1 MYRFLLLLFM
11 KYIYIKVLAILSVV
25 MSALNIQ
32 TVAASERDRLV
43 AIGFYNME
51 NLFDTLHDENKDDHE
66 FLPDGKYQWTEV
78 KYRHK
83 LANMARV
90 IGEMASGKTE
100 GVGCAIVGL
109 AEVENARV
117 LDDLCRQEPL
127 AKKGYRYCHVEGPDN
142 RGIDCALLYNPKKFR
157 VRNVKLVP
165 YVQVLEKDSAF
176 HTRGFL
182 TVSGTLRGE
191 HLTVVVCHLPSRGA
205 KPFYRCLGARQVKAL
220 CDSLKNDDP
229 NVDIVVM
236 GDMNDDPEDKS
247 MAEELRGRREQ
258 SEVGEDGMFN
268 PWWNIHAAGQW
279 TLTYREEKNL
289 FDQILL
295 SPSLL
300 ASGGG
305 LSYSD
310 CEIFRRD
317 YLIRAAGKYK
327 GTTMRTHSGG
337 AWLDGYSDHLP
348 TIVYL
353 RQQ

>member
-1 MYRFLLLLFM
+1 MLTLLVIM
-11 KYIYIKVLAILSVV
+11 P
-25 MSALNIQ
+25 ALNRQ
-32 TVAASERDRLV
+32 AVAAAERDKLV
-43 AIGFYNME
+43 AIGFYNLE
-51 NLFDTLHDENKDDHE
+51 NLFDTMHDENKDDHD

-90 IGEMASGKTE
+90 IGEMAKGKTE
-100 GVGCAIVGL
+100 GAGCSVVGL
-109 AEVENARV
+109 AEVENSRV
-117 LDDLCRQEPL
+117 LDDLCLQETL
-127 AKKGYRYCHVEGPDN
+127 AKRGYKYCHVEGPDK
-142 RGIDCALLYNPKKFR
+142 RGIDCALLYNPKTFR

-176 HTRGFL
+176 RTRGFL
-182 TVSGTLRGE
+182 TVSGTLHGE

-220 CDSLKNDDP
+220 CDSLRNDDP
-229 NVDIVVM
+229 KVKIIVM
-236 GDMNDDPEDKS
+236 GDMNDDPEGKS
-247 MAEELRGRREQ
+247 MAEGLCGRREQ
-258 SEVGEDGMFN
+258 SEVGEGDMFN

-279 TLTYREEKNL
+279 TLTYREEKNI

-300 ASGGG
+300 DEQGR
-305 LSYSD
+305 LSYSG

-317 YLIRAAGKYK
+317 YLIRPAGKYK
-327 GTTMRTHSGG
+327 GTTMRTHSGVT
-337 AWLDGYSDHLP
+337 WLDGYSDHLP

-353 RQQ
+353 RLQ